1 MMRILATF
9 LTFSF
14 LAVPGAMAA
23 TFQVRH
29 DHLLGSCTGD
39 LVFTDAAV
47 EYRASKTGHARAWKY
62 EDIQQLELT
71 PERISILTYEG
82 RKFEPGDR
90 SFHFKVLAGEVNEA
104 FRRDM
109 ENRLTRPL
117 VSSVIPEQAHARY
130 TIPARRRRFRG
141 GGSQGVLEF
150 GERYLVY
157 RAADAKDSQI
167 WRYDDLQSIGTTGPF
182 QLRVDNQVFD
192 LKRRLRTE
200 EYDFLW
206 DKVNLPGI
214 SGR

>member
-1 MMRILATF
+1 MMQKLVTLLAF
-9 LTFSF
+9 FF
-14 LAVPGAMAA
+14 LAVPGATAV

-47 EYRASKTGHARAWKY
+47 EYRASKTGHARTWKY
-62 EDIQQLELT
+62 EDIQQLELA
-71 PERISILTYEG
+71 PGHISILTYEG
-82 RKFEPGDR
+82 RKLELGDR
-90 SFHFKVLAGEVNEA
+90 SFDFNVLAGEVDEA

-117 VSSVIPEQAHARY
+117 VSSVIPEQAQARY
-130 TIPARRRRFRG
+130 TIPARRRRFAG

-150 GERYLVY
+150 GDLYLVY
-157 RAADAKDSQI
+157 RAGDAKASQI
-167 WRYDDLQSIGTTGPF
+167 WRYDELQSIGTTGPF
-182 QLRVDNQVFD
+182 QLRVDNHVFD